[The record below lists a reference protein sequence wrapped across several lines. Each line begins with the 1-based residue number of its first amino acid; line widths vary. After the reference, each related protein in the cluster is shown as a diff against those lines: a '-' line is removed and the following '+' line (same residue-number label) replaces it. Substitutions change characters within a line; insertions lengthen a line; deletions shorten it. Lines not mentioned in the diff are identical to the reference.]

1 MITLPKLVVTQTD
14 DVATGASA
22 GKAGADGAQDFL
34 GLLTGALSGM
44 QNPGSDAPVTL
55 ADLQAAALSGKLPK
69 GALNATGVAA
79 AGADARAQ
87 TPAQKLADLLARQD
101 AKAEIVASAQ
111 SDEEIAKLFSGLT
124 PAAKTDVLAALS
136 KTAKASDVKAD
147 SDTPNE
153 DLAGLSALMAMLP
166 HQQAAQLSTEAKPT
180 AVTTAID
187 AGASAKTALAG
198 RTLSDAVDS
207 DQPRGNGKTDTAAN
221 GVPFKAADDGQQ
233 NTPIASTFTVK
244 REHETAALQT
254 TNTTASMAPVSS
266 AVSGAQASA
275 PVAAS
280 VISAPLGSH
289 EWQQNIS
296 QHVTLFTRQGQQSAE
311 LHLHPEDLGQV
322 QISIKLEDN
331 QAQLQMVSAH
341 SHVRQA
347 LEAALPMLRT
357 SLAENGIQLGQS
369 YISSESFAGQQQ
381 QASQQ
386 QQQPSRTGNNGA
398 FGGEED
404 EAIVAPASLQ
414 SAARGTG
421 AVDIFA

>member
-1 MITLPKLVVTQTD
+1 MITLQQLLSSDTD
-14 DVATGASA
+14 LTGGALG
-22 GKAGADGAQDFL
+22 GKAADGGQDFL
-34 GLLTGALSGM
+34 ALLAGALT
-44 QNPGSDAPVTL
+44 DAKAQGKETPLTL
-55 ADLQAAALSGKLPK
+55 SDLQAAGDKLSKAALLKGDESLDASALS
-69 GALNATGVAA
+69 
-79 AGADARAQ
+79 
-87 TPAQKLADLLARQD
+87 DLLAS
-101 AKAEIVASAQ
+101 KEIKFTDDSVQ
-111 SDEEIAKLFSGLT
+111 QGTLQGLVSGLM
-124 PAAKTDVLAALS
+124 PAGKTDVL
-136 KTAKASDVKAD
+136 KTLTQAVKEAD
-147 SDTPNE
+147 SKSELSDE
-153 DLAGLSALMAMLP
+153 ELAGLSALMAMLP
-166 HQQAAQLSTEAKPT
+166 HQQAAQLSSEAKPT
-180 AVTTAID
+180 TTTAAID

-207 DQPRGNGKTDTAAN
+207 DQPRGNGKADTAAN

-233 NTPIASTFTVK
+233 NAPIASTFAVK

-386 QQQPSRTGNNGA
+386 QQQPSRTGNNGT

>member
-111 SDEEIAKLFSGLT
+111 SDKEIAKLFSGLT

-221 GVPFKAADDGQQ
+221 GVPFKVADDGQQ
-233 NTPIASTFTVK
+233 NAPIASTFTVK